1 MLGSTATPRE
11 ARQPFLRAC
20 VSYAPVSA
28 INTCHRSL
36 WDAAKGAVQ
45 ATVYIQFGLF
55 SVFGLILT
63 SSVLFACFRP
73 MPDKKALDRARV
85 QNNGIYAVFSVLAKT
100 ALDIGFLLVV
110 TLRAR

>member
-1 MLGSTATPRE
+1 
-11 ARQPFLRAC
+11 
-20 VSYAPVSA
+20 
-28 INTCHRSL
+28 
-36 WDAAKGAVQ
+36 
-45 ATVYIQFGLF
+45 
-55 SVFGLILT
+55 
-63 SSVLFACFRP
+63 